1 MKRED
6 MYKWNVA
13 TTKEYGVQEAISPQK
28 QECEYTHI
36 NRINLK
42 AGDSH
47 IVSSEGYE
55 MCIALVSGAGHAK
68 VDGCFDEEMKKLD
81 CVYLSADTGCVLTA
95 REDCS
100 FYVAFAKYEGIGQT
114 HFIHFDPDTPLGDF
128 HEIHGEGI
136 FKREVF
142 LMINDKT
149 PASRLMCGYTFGGD
163 ACWTSWP
170 PHEHAK
176 TLEET
181 YCYFD
186 MPAPKLGFQFTYLEK
201 NGFYDAVAHPVRE
214 GNMMVFPMGYHPTV
228 ASPGTCNKY
237 MWVLVA
243 KRPQDRVFGVYNQD
257 QSYVK

>member
-114 HFIHFDPDTPLGDF
+114 HFIRFDPDTPLGDF

-170 PHEHAK
+170 
-176 TLEET
+176 
-181 YCYFD
+181 
-186 MPAPKLGFQFTYLEK
+186 
-201 NGFYDAVAHPVRE
+201 
-214 GNMMVFPMGYHPTV
+214 
-228 ASPGTCNKY
+228 AS
-237 MWVLVA
+237 
-243 KRPQDRVFGVYNQD
+243 
-257 QSYVK
+257 